1 MSIDFEQPDGNEPEE
16 GGNRLFIIL
25 AVGLAGLV
33 VLGLV
38 AIGGVLIM
46 KNIRNQQTLA
56 QATVTVP
63 TPTLMVAEEV
73 IPTPTATYTPVP
85 ALPTE
90 PAQPTPTNTPVVMPT
105 NTPTQAEAATAAAA
119 PTTAP
124 AATKTPV
131 PVGTPAGNNQ
141 VPNTGVGGFE
151 LSLIAAGLLAVVIVS
166 RRLRHA

>member
-1 MSIDFEQPDGNEPEE
+1 MTIDFEQPDGGEPEE

-56 QATVTVP
+56 QATITAP

-90 PAQPTPTNTPVVMPT
+90 PAQPTPTNTPVVLAT
-105 NTPTQAEAATAAAA
+105 NTPTEAEAAAVAAAA
-119 PTTAP
+119 TTAP
-124 AATKTPV
+124 PATKTPV

-151 LSLIAAGLLAVVIVS
+151 LSLIAMGLLAVVIVS